1 MAYYYPNTI
10 FITLFILQ
18 ASIFFSL
25 IYFLV
30 YSIKS
35 IRDVPKLAPLKNSPS
50 NLHFPMISIILPS
63 RNEEKYIEK
72 CLDSLLEQ
80 NYSNYEIIAINDSS
94 ADNTG
99 EIIKRYSKIHC
110 KIIHVESQSKP
121 EGWTGKNW
129 ACYQGY
135 LQSKGELFLFTDADT
150 THSTSS
156 IFLAVTYLMS
166 EQLDTLT
173 AIPKILA
180 YDFWTK
186 ITLPILWT
194 FSVARFSA
202 LKANNPKTKVGYF
215 FGSFFI
221 ITRKAYETIG
231 THKSV
236 KEEIVEDAELGRRV
250 KEQGFSLKV
259 VHGEKHIKA
268 VWARDTS
275 TLWHGL
281 RRLLIPLYE
290 KEKIKAYIMVIATF
304 VLLLLPL
311 IILPFSII
319 IVIGGKGVTND
330 LIILFLSIT
339 SILLLVTN
347 NVLQL
352 KYTVFQNPW
361 YALAFPLAGSFV
373 LVAFLSSIIQSKQKN
388 VINWRDRKY
397 SIREEK

>member
-1 MAYYYPNTI
+1 
-10 FITLFILQ
+10 
-18 ASIFFSL
+18 
-25 IYFLV
+25 
-30 YSIKS
+30 
-35 IRDVPKLAPLKNSPS
+35 
-50 NLHFPMISIILPS
+50 
-63 RNEEKYIEK
+63 
-72 CLDSLLEQ
+72 
-80 NYSNYEIIAINDSS
+80 
-94 ADNTG
+94 
-99 EIIKRYSKIHC
+99 
-110 KIIHVESQSKP
+110 
-121 EGWTGKNW
+121 
-129 ACYQGY
+129 
-135 LQSKGELFLFTDADT
+135 
-150 THSTSS
+150 
-156 IFLAVTYLMS
+156 
-166 EQLDTLT
+166 
-173 AIPKILA
+173 
-180 YDFWTK
+180 
-186 ITLPILWT
+186 
-194 FSVARFSA
+194 
-202 LKANNPKTKVGYF
+202 
-215 FGSFFI
+215 
-221 ITRKAYETIG
+221 
-231 THKSV
+231 
-236 KEEIVEDAELGRRV
+236 LGRRV

-339 SILLLVTN
+339 SILLLVIN